1 MQGRGRLAG
10 RAIHGLIALF
20 ASAAV
25 LALFA
30 FGYGP
35 VPALGRALDPGHGAW
50 ASAAGGL
57 PVRSRTLTLPGLAHP
72 VSVTFTGHG
81 VPAIRAASQDDAF
94 LALGYLHASFRLT
107 EMDLERRL
115 GDGRVAQL
123 AGSSGLA
130 SDKFELRLG
139 LLRTAQAEWAAM
151 PRSSPAALALLAY
164 SRGVNDYLAQ
174 LRADGQW
181 PAIFGLTGVYPRNWT
196 PTDSLVIQGVLTQ
209 ELDFTTTPL
218 DYALLERSLG
228 PAHTMAWFP
237 VLPPHGVPQAP
248 YDPGPYRYRGIAP
261 IAVQPTGGI
270 TQQKAPKRP
279 GAGAADGVAWPAGPR
294 APRVSGRTTAV
305 CAEDCQPSGAVAP
318 GRPTAPGPPTEP
330 GVTRQPA
337 VAAASV
343 LHQIT
348 QLPAGLVHRYPD
360 SNAWAA
366 NGRAVAGVAM
376 LAGDPHLPQT
386 LPSVWYQAALSAPGL
401 QVTGVTVPGLPGV
414 LIGHNAHIAWSL
426 TDVQNQATLFYT
438 EQTSPSRRGQ
448 YFWRGAWR
456 PMRQVHYR
464 IDVRGAAVVPLT
476 VDLTVH
482 GPVLTKAG
490 LTTAVDWMGN
500 IPTSDLA
507 VLLAIDKA
515 ANSAQFRAAL
525 AAWRAP
531 TQNFVYADD
540 HGNIGAI
547 SAGYYPVV
555 RHGDPWLPLPGTG
568 ADDVAGVIPYR
579 AVPQVYDPPGH
590 VVATANQRPVGPAY
604 PYYLGTTADFFDPG
618 YRAGQIYALLHG
630 RSRMAPAAFAAIQLN
645 VTDALARRIVPR
657 LLAALRRQHLSA
669 TQHAAAGLLRGWDGA
684 MAASSGAAALWWTFW
699 GDYLSAVFGP
709 WWRAGRV
716 PVRKDHAG
724 LAVSAQQFSLD
735 QVLESWTVSDPGNAA
750 FTPPGSPHRTAADV
764 MRTAFAAAVAH
775 LAARLSGT
783 PSAWAWGRLHT
794 RQFPSIT
801 QAPGLGYGPRASGGD
816 AWTIDAA
823 DGGLESHAGPSWRMI
838 VDWAGHGSA
847 TAEGIYPGGQSENPA
862 SPWYTDQMADWW
874 DGRYL
879 PMPPADGEA
888 FPAGGVFPAAGA
900 AGPVRWNLAPS
911 GPGSG
916 HG

>member
-10 RAIHGLIALF
+10 RAIHGLIALC

-25 LALFA
+25 LALLA

-72 VSVTFTGHG
+72 VSVTFTSHG
-81 VPAIRAASQDDAF
+81 VPSIRAASQDDAF

-115 GDGRVAQL
+115 GEGRVAQL
-123 AGSSGLA
+123 AGPSGLA

-139 LLRTAQAEWAAM
+139 LLRTAQAEWAVM
-151 PRSSPAALALLAY
+151 PRSSPAAVALVAY

-174 LRADGQW
+174 ARVGGDW
-181 PAIFGLTGVYPRNWT
+181 PSIFGLTGVYPQDWT
-196 PTDSLVIQGVLTQ
+196 PVDSLVIQGVLTQ

-237 VLPPHGVPQAP
+237 VLPPHGVPQSP

-261 IAVQPTGGI
+261 IAASPAPT
-270 TQQKAPKRP
+270 QRV
-279 GAGAADGVAWPAGPR
+279 GAGAAAGVAWPTVAGGPR
-294 APRVSGRTTAV
+294 ASGTTKGGCTNA
-305 CAEDCQPSGAVAP
+305 CQPAGA
-318 GRPTAPGPPTEP
+318 GAPGPPTP
-330 GVTRQPA
+330 AIPAADPVIARQSA
-337 VAAASV
+337 IAAGSV
-343 LHQIT
+343 LHEISA
-348 QLPAGLVHRYPD
+348 LPEGLVHRYPD

-366 NGRAVAGVAM
+366 NGRAVDSVAM

-386 LPSVWYQAALSAPGL
+386 LPSVWYQAALAAPGL
-401 QVTGVTVPGLPGV
+401 AVTGVTVPGLPGV

-426 TDVQNQATLFYT
+426 TDVQDQATLFYT
-438 EQTSPSRRGQ
+438 EQTSPARRGQ

-456 PMRQVHYR
+456 PMRQVHYT
-464 IDVRGAAVVPLT
+464 IPVRGGAAVPLT

-482 GPVLTKAG
+482 GPVLTRAG
-490 LTTAVDWMGN
+490 QTTAVDWMGN
-500 IPTSDLA
+500 IPSPDLA
-507 VLLAIDKA
+507 VLLAIGKA
-515 ANSAQFRAAL
+515 AGFAQFRAAL
-525 AAWRAP
+525 AGWRAP
-531 TQNFVYADD
+531 TQSFVYADD

-568 ADDVAGVIPYR
+568 ADDVAGVIPYQ
-579 AVPQVYDPPGH
+579 AVPQVYNPPGH
-590 VVATANQRPVGPAY
+590 MVATANQRPVGPSY

-630 RSRMAPAAFAAIQLN
+630 RPRMSPAAFAAIQLN

-657 LLAALRRQHLSA
+657 LLAALHGQHLSA
-669 TQHAAAGLLRGWDGA
+669 TQHAAAGLLRGWDGS
-684 MAASSGAAALWWTFW
+684 MTASSGAAALWWTFW
-699 GDYLSAVFGP
+699 GDYLGAVFGP
-709 WWRAGRV
+709 WWRAGKV
-716 PVRKDHAG
+716 PVHLDRQG
-724 LAVSAQQFSLD
+724 LGVAARQSSLD
-735 QVLESWTVSDPGNAA
+735 QVLEAWTVSDPGNAA

-764 MRTAFAAAVAH
+764 MRTAFAAAVSY
-775 LAARLSGT
+775 LARRLGTT

-794 RQFPSIT
+794 RRFPSIT
-801 QAPGLGYGPRASGGD
+801 RAPGLGYGPRASGGD

-823 DGGLESHAGPSWRMI
+823 DGGLESHAGPGWRMI
-838 VDWAGHGSA
+838 VDWTGRGSA

-862 SPWYTDQMADWW
+862 SPWYTDQMAAWW
-874 DGRYL
+874 NGRYL
-879 PMPPADGEA
+879 P
-888 FPAGGVFPAAGA
+888 VPAAGAA
-900 AGPVRWNLAPS
+900 AGPVRWNLAPA
-911 GPGSG
+911 GQGSG

>member
-10 RAIHGLIALF
+10 RAIHGLIALC
-20 ASAAV
+20 ASGAV
-25 LALFA
+25 LALLA

-57 PVRSRTLTLPGLAHP
+57 PVRSRTLTLPGLAQP
-72 VSVTFTGHG
+72 VSVMFTSHG
-81 VPAIRAASQDDAF
+81 VPSIRAASQDDAF

-115 GDGRVAQL
+115 GEGRVAQL
-123 AGSSGLA
+123 AGPSGLA

-139 LLRTAQAEWAAM
+139 LLRTAQQEWAVM
-151 PRSSPAALALLAY
+151 PRSSPAAQALLAY

-174 LRADGQW
+174 VRADGHW

-196 PTDSLVIQGVLTQ
+196 PVDSLAIQGVLTQ

-218 DYALLERSLG
+218 DYALLAHSLG
-228 PAHTMAWFP
+228 PARTMAWFP

-248 YDPGPYRYRGIAP
+248 YDPGPYHYRGIAP

-279 GAGAADGVAWPAGPR
+279 GAGAADGVALPAGPR
-294 APRVSGRTTAV
+294 APRVSGQTADI
-305 CAEDCQPSGAVAP
+305 CTHGCQPAAAVAP
-318 GRPTAPGPPTEP
+318 GRPTAPGRPPPAIPPTNP
-330 GVTRQPA
+330 GVTRQFA
-337 VAAASV
+337 IAAGSV
-343 LHQIT
+343 LHEISA
-348 QLPAGLVHRYPD
+348 LPAGLVHRYPD

-366 NGRAVAGVAM
+366 NGRAVAGVSM

-401 QVTGVTVPGLPGV
+401 EVTGVTVPGLPGV

-438 EQTSPSRRGQ
+438 EQTSPARRGQ

-456 PMRQVHYR
+456 PMRQVHYT
-464 IDVRGAAVVPLT
+464 IGVRGGAPVPLT
-476 VDLTVH
+476 VDVTVH
-482 GPVLTKAG
+482 GPVLTRAG
-490 LTTAVDWMGN
+490 QTTAVDWMGN
-500 IPTSDLA
+500 IPSPDLA
-507 VLLAIDKA
+507 VLLAIGKA
-515 ANSAQFRAAL
+515 ADFAQFRAAL

-590 VVATANQRPVGPAY
+590 VVATANQRPVGPSY

-618 YRAGQIYALLHG
+618 YRAGQIYTLLHG

-657 LLAALRRQHLSA
+657 LLAALHGQHLSA
-669 TQHAAAGLLRGWDGA
+669 AQQAAAGLLRGWDGS
-684 MAASSGAAALWWTFW
+684 MTAASGAAALWWTFW
-699 GDYLSAVFGP
+699 GDYLGAVFGP
-709 WWRAGRV
+709 WWRADKV

-735 QVLESWTVSDPGNAA
+735 QVLEAWTVSDPGNAA
-750 FTPPGSPHRTAADV
+750 FTPPGSPRRTAAGV

-775 LAARLSGT
+775 LAARLGGPPSG
-783 PSAWAWGRLHT
+783 WAWGRLHT

-838 VDWAGHGSA
+838 VDWTGHGSA
-847 TAEGIYPGGQSENPA
+847 TAEGVYPGGQSENPA

-879 PMPPADGEA
+879 PVPPAG
-888 FPAGGVFPAAGA
+888 GA
-900 AGPVRWNLAPS
+900 AGPLRWNLAP
-911 GPGSG
+911 GGR
-916 HG
+916 

>member
-10 RAIHGLIALF
+10 RTIHGLIALC
-20 ASAAV
+20 ASGAV
-25 LALFA
+25 LALLA

-57 PVRSRTLTLPGLAHP
+57 PVRSRTLTLPGLAQP
-72 VSVTFTGHG
+72 VSVTFTSHG
-81 VPAIRAASQDDAF
+81 VPSIRAAGQHDAF

-115 GDGRVAQL
+115 GEGRVAQL
-123 AGSSGLA
+123 AGPAGLA

-139 LLRTAQAEWAAM
+139 LLRTAQQEWAAM
-151 PRSSPAALALLAY
+151 PRSSPAAQALLAY

-174 LRADGQW
+174 VRADGHW
-181 PAIFGLTGVYPRNWT
+181 PTIFGLTGVYPRNWT
-196 PTDSLVIQGVLTQ
+196 PVDSLVLQGILTQ

-228 PAHTMAWFP
+228 PARTMAWFP
-237 VLPPHGVPQAP
+237 VLPPPHVPQAP
-248 YDPGPYRYRGIAP
+248 YDPGPYHYRGITP

-270 TQQKAPKRP
+270 TQQKASKRP

-294 APRVSGRTTAV
+294 AQSVSGQTADI
-305 CAEDCQPSGAVAP
+305 CTHGCQPAGVVAP
-318 GRPTAPGPPTEP
+318 GPPTAPGPAARPVGTVAPGHPTDP
-330 GVTRQPA
+330 VIARRSA
-337 VAAASV
+337 IAAGSV
-343 LHQIT
+343 LHEISA
-348 QLPAGLVHRYPD
+348 LPAGLVHRYPD

-366 NGRAVAGVAM
+366 NGRAVAGVSM

-401 QVTGVTVPGLPGV
+401 EVTGVTVPGLPGV

-438 EQTSPSRRGQ
+438 EQTSPARRGQ

-456 PMRQVHYR
+456 PMRQVHYT
-464 IDVRGAAVVPLT
+464 IPVRGGAPVPLT
-476 VDLTVH
+476 VDVTVH
-482 GPVLTKAG
+482 GPVLTRAG
-490 LTTAVDWMGN
+490 QTTAVDWMGN
-500 IPTSDLA
+500 IPSPDLA
-507 VLLAIDKA
+507 VLLAIGKA
-515 ANSAQFRAAL
+515 ADFAQFRAAL

-531 TQNFVYADD
+531 TQNFVYADG

-590 VVATANQRPVGPAY
+590 VVATANQRPVGPSY

-618 YRAGQIYALLHG
+618 YRAGQIYALLHS

-657 LLAALRRQHLSA
+657 LLAALHGQHLSA
-669 TQHAAAGLLRGWDGA
+669 AQQAAAGLLRGWDGS
-684 MAASSGAAALWWTFW
+684 MTASSGAAALWWTFW
-699 GDYLSAVFGP
+699 GDYLGAVFGP
-709 WWRAGRV
+709 WWRADKV

-724 LAVSAQQFSLD
+724 LAVSAQQFSID
-735 QVLESWTVSDPGNAA
+735 QVLEAWTVSDPGNAA
-750 FTPPGSPHRTAADV
+750 FTPPGSPRRTAAGV

-775 LAARLSGT
+775 LAARLGGT
-783 PSAWAWGRLHT
+783 PSGWAWGRLHT

-838 VDWAGHGSA
+838 VDWTGHGSA
-847 TAEGIYPGGQSENPA
+847 TAEGVYPGGQSENPA

-879 PMPPADGEA
+879 PVPPAG
-888 FPAGGVFPAAGA
+888 GA
-900 AGPVRWNLAPS
+900 AGPVRWHLAP
-911 GPGSG
+911 GAR
-916 HG
+916 

>member
-1 MQGRGRLAG
+1 MDGRGRLAG
-10 RAIHGLIALF
+10 RAVHGLIALC
-20 ASAAV
+20 ASAAL
-25 LALFA
+25 LALLA

-57 PVRSRTLTLPGLAHP
+57 PVRSRTLALPGLAHP
-72 VSVTFTGHG
+72 ASVTFTSHG
-81 VPAIRAASQDDAF
+81 VPSIRAASQDDAF

-115 GDGRVAQL
+115 GEGRVAQL
-123 AGSSGLA
+123 AGPSGLA
-130 SDKFELRLG
+130 SDRFELRLG
-139 LLRTAQAEWAAM
+139 LLRTAQQEWAAM

-174 LRADGQW
+174 VRADGHW
-181 PAIFGLTGVYPRNWT
+181 PAIFGLTGVYPRDWT
-196 PTDSLVIQGVLTQ
+196 PVDSLVIQGVLTQ

-237 VLPPHGVPQAP
+237 VLPPRGVPQSP

-261 IAVQPTGGI
+261 IAAQASAASVTAQPAAT
-270 TQQKAPKRP
+270 TAETASKRP
-279 GAGAADGVAWPAGPR
+279 GAGVPAGVAWPAEPR
-294 APRVSGRTTAV
+294 ASRVSGKTTAV
-305 CAEDCQPSGAVAP
+305 CAEDCQPAGA
-318 GRPTAPGPPTEP
+318 GTPGPATPAIPPTNP
-330 GVTRQPA
+330 GIIRRSA
-337 VAAASV
+337 IAAGSV
-343 LHQIT
+343 LHEISA
-348 QLPAGLVHRYPD
+348 LPVGLVHRYPD

-366 NGRAVAGVAM
+366 NGRAVAGAAM

-401 QVTGVTVPGLPGV
+401 AVTGVTVPGLPGV

-426 TDVQNQATLFYT
+426 TDAQNQATLFYT

-456 PMRQVHYR
+456 PMRRVHYT
-464 IDVRGAAVVPLT
+464 IPVRGGGAVPLT

-500 IPTSDLA
+500 IPSPDLA

-515 ANSAQFRAAL
+515 ADFAQFRAAL

-540 HGNIGAI
+540 RGNIGAI
-547 SAGYYPVV
+547 SAGYYPLV

-590 VVATANQRPVGPAY
+590 VVATANQRPVGPSY

-657 LLAALRRQHLSA
+657 LLAALHRRHLPA
-669 TQHAAAGLLRGWDGA
+669 TQQAAAGLLRGWDGS
-684 MAASSGAAALWWTFW
+684 MTVSSAAAALWWTFW
-699 GDYLSAVFGP
+699 DDYLGAVFGP
-709 WWRAGRV
+709 WWRAGKV
-716 PVRKDHAG
+716 PVHKDHAG

-735 QVLESWTVSDPGNAA
+735 QVLEAWTVSDPHNAA

-775 LAARLSGT
+775 LAARLGPS
-783 PSAWAWGRLHT
+783 SAWAWGRLHT

-838 VDWAGHGSA
+838 VDWTGHGSA
-847 TAEGIYPGGQSENPA
+847 TAEGVYPGGQSENPA

-879 PMPPADGEA
+879 PMPPA
-888 FPAGGVFPAAGA
+888 AGGAAGA
-900 AGPVRWNLAPS
+900 VRWNLAP
-911 GPGSG
+911 GGQGSG